1 MLYEIIL
8 PNTFERLNSVLDQ
21 PIKVSE
27 SDFLVAVF
35 GRYGP
40 SGQMTQ
46 RVFRFTFGSA
56 VAAEEVPLE
65 KHTTAR
71 GVLFAGDHGV
81 WLMGF
86 EDSEGNKDRLY
97 LQQVGDYV
105 PYKAPQDVVV
115 PFHRHSGMVTVE

>member
-8 PNTFERLNSVLDQ
+8 PGNFERLNSVLDQ

-27 SDFLVAVF
+27 SDFLIAVF
-35 GRYGP
+35 GRYGT

-46 RVFRFTFGSA
+46 RVFRYTFGSA
-56 VAAEEVPLE
+56 EPATEVPLE
-65 KHTTAR
+65 RNTTAR

-81 WLMGF
+81 YLLGF

-105 PYKAPQDVVV
+105 PYKPAQSAVV